1 MEKIILK
8 ESVNPDKKRLNKPKK
23 RVIKEV
29 KTTEGDDINDMVMRA
44 GEVYQKVIKKQK
56 QVGSYKIG
64 KSFHVFFEKKPN
76 LIHRFLSRV
85 LLGWEWQDQ
94 K

>member
-1 MEKIILK
+1 
-8 ESVNPDKKRLNKPKK
+8 
-23 RVIKEV
+23 
-29 KTTEGDDINDMVMRA
+29 MRA
-44 GEVYQKVIKKQK
+44 SEIPNMIKLHK

-76 LIHRFLSRV
+76 SVHRFFTNLF
-85 LLGWEWQDQ
+85 LGWKWVDN

>member
-1 MEKIILK
+1 
-8 ESVNPDKKRLNKPKK
+8 
-23 RVIKEV
+23 
-29 KTTEGDDINDMVMRA
+29 MVMRA

-76 LIHRFLSRV
+76 WIHRFLSRV

>member
-1 MEKIILK
+1 MKEKEILRETVK
-8 ESVNPDKKRLNKPKK
+8 EDKKRYYKPKK
-23 RVIKEV
+23 KKDIIVKPTSEV
-29 KTTEGDDINDMVMRA
+29 EEFVLRA
-44 GEVYQKVIKKQK
+44 SEIPNIKVIK

-76 LIHRFLSRV
+76 SVHRFFTKLF
-85 LLGWEWQDQ
+85 LGWKWVDN